1 MKTIKLKRIAYILTI
16 LVFVWLIHRSELMMG
31 ICLNMNGDGH
41 LYNGEPY
48 YNYIS
53 YKWTGAT
60 TDDIVL
66 TYDLLNPFNLA
77 DDDVVIR
84 KDFVVGRWYGAAR

>member
-1 MKTIKLKRIAYILTI
+1 MRKLKTFGYILTI

-41 LYNGEPY
+41 LYNGESY

-53 YKWTGAT
+53 YKGTGAEP
-60 TDDIVL
+60 DDIIL

-77 DDDVVIR
+77 DDDILIR
-84 KDFVVGRWYGAAR
+84 HDMIIGRWYGAAR